1 MIISDVK
8 DWCALGEGLP
18 IILVYTSQN
27 IRKYL
32 LEERITQCCLRHL
45 WKCHCLWQPA
55 LPLIHSNIRITVRL
69 SSQWGD
75 CCRSEWLNITCYV
88 NSWIFR
94 VLHGVVHQK
103 QLKRY
108 ENFSLRGLN
117 VIKVLNRLF
126 PADKV
131 SISNTK
137 FDKVWH
143 FFFMLKIS
151 TKFIFV
157 SQKPNTGS

>member
-1 MIISDVK
+1 MWKIDVRWEKAFQLYSYTHHKISENIFQKKESLSAACGIYGNVIVFDN
-8 DWCALGEGLP
+8 LP
-18 IILVYTSQN
+18 
-27 IRKYL
+27 
-32 LEERITQCCLRHL
+32 
-45 WKCHCLWQPA
+45 CLWSIA
-55 LPLIHSNIRITVRL
+55 IRITVRL

-103 QLKRY
+103 QLKCY

-151 TKFIFV
+151 TKFLFV

>member
-27 IRKYL
+27 IRKISFRRKNHSVL
-32 LEERITQCCLRHL
+32 PAAFMDAIVFDNLP
-45 WKCHCLWQPA
+45 CLWSIA
-55 LPLIHSNIRITVRL
+55 IRITVRL

-103 QLKRY
+103 QLKCY

-126 PADKV
+126 PADKII
-131 SISNTK
+131 ISNTK
-137 FDKVWH
+137 FDKVWR

-151 TKFIFV
+151 TKFLFV